1 MIKIKNL
8 TKKYG
13 NHYALKDI
21 TLTIDSGTIFG
32 LLGPNGAGKT
42 TLISTLVG
50 LTKTDSGEIIID
62 SRDIKKELAYIQSI
76 SSLIPQNLAFYPTL
90 TAKENLEFFGGMLGL
105 SGRELQ
111 SRIESVVEITKLS
124 DVYNRQANT
133 YSGGLKRRLN
143 IAIGLLSEPKIIYFD
158 EPTVGIDPQSRNFI
172 LEFIK
177 SMREDGRVIIYTSHY
192 MQEVEFLCDEIAIID
207 NGEIIQQGSL
217 ESLLTQK
224 FKAILKTDKEILQI
238 DIEKLPDELNR
249 LIASGEKIKSIE
261 YGHNLE
267 SYFLELTKKELRDED
282 IYTQ

>member
-50 LTKTDSGEIIID
+50 LTKADSGEIIID

-143 IAIGLLSEPKIIYFD
+143 IAIGLLSEPEIIYFD

-177 SMREDGRVIIYTSHY
+177 SMREEGRVIIYTSHY

-207 NGEIIQQGSL
+207 NGEIIKQGSL

-249 LIASGEKIKSIE
+249 LIASKEEIKSIE

-267 SYFLELTKKELRDED
+267 NYFLELTDKKLRD
-282 IYTQ
+282 